1 MGPDWFTV
9 IAQIINFLVLVAL
22 LKRFLY
28 GPIVRAMVRREA
40 EITARFEDAAKKA
53 DDARQERERYESL
66 MEEFAKTREVMRV
79 EAREEADTLR
89 KELLAKA
96 REEVARSRT
105 QWLESFRRERDSLFR
120 SLRRHVCEQVCAV
133 SRGILT
139 DMADASLEERM
150 AACLE
155 QRIRDLGTERREEL
169 AGHFRIPGQ
178 EVVVRSAFEMS
189 TEARRKVIKI
199 LESLDA
205 DTGTVRFEV
214 EPSLICGIDMR
225 AGGRSLAWNLEEHL
239 GDLEDLLVEKMAD
252 SVPGES
258 GRNDGGSER
267 RIDEHGS

>member
-28 GPIVRAMVRREA
+28 GPIVRAMDRREA

-53 DDARQERERYESL
+53 DDACHERERYESL

-89 KELLAKA
+89 KELLGKA

-120 SLRRHVCEQVCAV
+120 ALRRHVCEQVCAV
-133 SRGILT
+133 SRRILT

-155 QRIRDLGTERREEL
+155 QRIRDMETEGREQL
-169 AGHFRIPGQ
+169 AGHFRTPEQKI
-178 EVVVRSAFEMS
+178 VVRSAFEMS
-189 TEARRKVIKI
+189 TEARRKIIRI

-214 EPSLICGIDMR
+214 EPTLICGIDIR

-239 GDLEDLLVEKMAD
+239 GDVEDMLVEKMVD
-252 SVPGES
+252 SVTGELAGS
-258 GRNDGGSER
+258 VGRSEPR
-267 RIDEHGS
+267 RDEHGS